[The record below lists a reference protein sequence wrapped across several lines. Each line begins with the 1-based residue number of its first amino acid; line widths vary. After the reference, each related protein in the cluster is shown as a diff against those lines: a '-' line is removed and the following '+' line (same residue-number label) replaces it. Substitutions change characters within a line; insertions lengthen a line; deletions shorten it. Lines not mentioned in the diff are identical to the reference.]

1 MKALKISKLPDDAIR
16 ELLLSL
22 FERKKIGGVFALA
35 KTNTHN
41 YAYALITNKELL
53 KNITPT
59 IPLMPANAGKLLSRL
74 TMIEPVSTPI
84 AVVVRPCELRALF
97 ELVKLEQAKLDN
109 LLFVSFTCS
118 GVYPTRFM
126 IDGIENKLK
135 AYWENIRTGQILQD
149 LRESCRICEN
159 FVPDNADIILTLM
172 GKDNSNE
179 SILLIKTEKGKNFLE
194 DKSGQL
200 IEADLELKKIENM
213 RSKRID
219 EKKRVFADLKT
230 EDFGIKGLTEIFGR
244 CINCHA
250 CSKACPVCYCKLCY
264 FESSE
269 SEYSSSTL
277 EKELNKRGAVRLPT
291 DTVFYHVGRLI
302 HVGITCVGCGMCS
315 DACPTS
321 IPVFTIFNKT
331 AEHVQQ
337 LFDYIPGRKI
347 DEQIPLSTFNK
358 KEFEE
363 VED

>member
-1 MKALKISKLPDDAIR
+1 MKALKISKPPDDAIR

-22 FERKKIGGVFALA
+22 FERKKIGGVFALT
-35 KTNTHN
+35 KTNTRN
-41 YAYALITNKELL
+41 YAYTLITNKDLL

-59 IPLMPANAGKLLSRL
+59 IPLMPTNAGKLLSRL

-109 LLFVSFTCS
+109 LLFISFTCS

-135 AYWENIRTGQILQD
+135 AYWENIRTGHIPQD
-149 LRESCRICEN
+149 LRESCRMCEN
-159 FVPDNADIILTLM
+159 FVPDNADILLTLM
-172 GKDNSNE
+172 EQDTGTE
-179 SILLIKTEKGKNFLE
+179 STLFIKTEKGKQFLE

-200 IEADLELKKIENM
+200 IEAESESKKIESM
-213 RSKRID
+213 RNKRID
-219 EKKRVFADLKT
+219 EKERIFADLKT

-277 EKELNKRGAVRLPT
+277 EKELNKRGAVRLPA
-291 DTVFYHVGRLI
+291 DTVFYHIGRLI
-302 HVGITCVGCGMCS
+302 HVGITCVACGMCS
-315 DACPTS
+315 DACPTN
-321 IPVFTIFNKT
+321 IPISTIFAKLGKR
-331 AEHVQQ
+331 VQQ
-337 LFDYIPGRKI
+337 LFDYVPGRNI
-347 DEQIPLSTFNK
+347 EEPIPISIFNK
-358 KEFEE
+358 EEFEE
-363 VED
+363 VEE